1 VEIVRAVRVQQV
13 YAVVLVEQ
21 LALVVPVWVA
31 GMVAF
36 EAAWDIPVQGEPGV
50 VPDMVVAAEMA
61 DTVNVD
67 RTSLADLVAPLLSYS
82 YHNGHRIVLDLG

>member
-1 VEIVRAVRVQQV
+1 MEIVRAVRVQLV
-13 YAVVLVEQ
+13 HAVVLVEQ

-36 EAAWDIPVQGEPGV
+36 EVAWDIPVQGEPGV

-61 DTVNVD
+61 YTVNVD
-67 RTSLADLVAPLLSYS
+67 RTLADLVTPLLSYS